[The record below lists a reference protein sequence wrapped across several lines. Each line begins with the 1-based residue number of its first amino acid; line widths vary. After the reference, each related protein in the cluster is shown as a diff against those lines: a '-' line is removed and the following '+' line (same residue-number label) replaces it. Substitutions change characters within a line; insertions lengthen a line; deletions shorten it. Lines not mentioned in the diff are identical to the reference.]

1 MCELMEA
8 VKKRLAHEFTIR
20 SLSFA
25 SQMTAKIAI
34 QAYGSE
40 LPTPNGNQA
49 PLPKLYGYAIKSAGW
64 MPWH

>member
-8 VKKRLAHEFTIR
+8 GKKRLAHEQVR

-25 SQMTAKIAI
+25 SQMTAKIPI
-34 QAYGSE
+34 QAYESE

-49 PLPKLYGYAIKSAGW
+49 PLPKLYGYARKSAGW